1 MSAAARWM
9 RTGLSIAVL
18 VVVIAVVPS
27 VAAEVAR
34 LRFGSPYPWSGVPA
48 PADWDRERIDDS
60 LLGPWRTDL
69 VTDLVVRAGL
79 VIAWVAVSITVVNIA
94 LEFRQVIGRPTGTG
108 RARPAIGTGWSR
120 RVARFVVVGIALVAV
135 PTGQP
140 ALGSTD
146 PTTAGSVSVDHH
158 VLPNDVDS
166 IAGHDAGDR
175 AGRSDGPHVRDDHVR
190 PVPRWRIHVVEPGES
205 VMSIAASYARPDAVE
220 GLALAIVEANR
231 ADAATGGPAITH
243 AAMIEPG
250 WTLRIPVTAGHRVS
264 DVDGMPGD
272 GVADDGQS
280 GNRRPRHWSE
290 IWQVTT
296 DDRVSATALP
306 PPDTPPD
313 DMGDGSSPV
322 PDVDVPVAPEPPP
335 IVADPRPSPTT
346 TISRPPT
353 ATISRPASPTS
364 TVPTSTAPGK
374 TVPSTPDST
383 PNITSGTAVTAPT
396 TKATPSLTPAPTDS
410 GSGSLDRPPSDR
422 GADDTGEADR
432 GEVDPGTS
440 AASLAA
446 AVSTTDPSAD
456 RPGSTDAL
464 IGGGVMLA
472 AGALIV
478 LGARRRRLW
487 RRGAVPVRAPAPHQ
501 EVERR
506 LRSLAG
512 DDRIIRLD
520 LLLRSLAA
528 AIAHRDLAVVVV
540 FLDREGAAE
549 AILTGEIEAVAPWEP
564 GPTTRSWS
572 LDADV
577 GRDSLVAAA
586 GITPLPAIAV
596 VQIGVDD
603 RDREVYVDLE
613 TIGVFGVDAAE
624 TGSAD
629 TVLRAIAATLAVSPF
644 AESASLVGIGLDPE
658 NFVGHP
664 HARVLEDRRQ
674 SAVLRRTGGPSSDPA
689 GLAPAFARRAR
700 AHGGERWQPTIVL
713 VAGGQDLSG
722 SERTSPLGEAMVVV
736 GRAVDAG
743 LVLEQTTG
751 SSVGWTLRGRLLD
764 RPPVDLVPIGL
775 DRGAVTSLHTA
786 LEVIGDE
793 RPPGPVFL
801 VRLFGAVEVVDAG
814 GRPVSFDKSRSREL
828 LVWMVT
834 HRHRSTRSA
843 ARTAL
848 WEVDV
853 KNSSFTNV
861 VSDARCSLARH
872 HPPPGSDEWIGR
884 SLTEDLVLADGIESD
899 AEIIERALSAARR
912 STPLAAITHLR
923 PAVALIRGMPFE
935 SSGYLWPDG
944 EGITS
949 SLVVLGTTAATELAE
964 HALGLGDLE
973 TVIWSTDHGLRILS
987 AHEGLIGLRLRAHA
1001 MVGDQRALRQEWL
1014 SYLAALAADP
1024 WSDGVPAPKLLGL
1037 FDELTS
1043 GAGSRR

>member
-18 VVVIAVVPS
+18 VAVIAVVPS
-27 VAAEVAR
+27 AAVEVAR

-48 PADWDRERIDDS
+48 PADWDRERIGDS

-69 VTDLVVRAGL
+69 VIDLVVRAGL
-79 VIAWVAVSITVVNIA
+79 VMAWVAVSITVVNIA
-94 LEFRQVIGRPTGTG
+94 LEFRQAIGRPTGGG

-146 PTTAGSVSVDHH
+146 PTPAGSVSVDHH
-158 VLPNDVDS
+158 SVPNDVES
-166 IAGHDAGDR
+166 ITGPDADHG
-175 AGRSDGPHVRDDHVR
+175 AGRSDGLHVRDDDAGSVAA
-190 PVPRWRIHVVEPGES
+190 WRTHVVEPGES

-231 ADAATGGPAITH
+231 GDATTGGPAITH

-250 WTLRIPVTAGHRVS
+250 WTLRIPVTAGHRVAEA
-264 DVDGMPGD
+264 GGGRGE
-272 GVADDGQS
+272 GVADDGHS

-290 IWQVTT
+290 IWQLTT

-306 PPDTPPD
+306 PPDVPPD
-313 DMGDGSSPV
+313 DMENGSSPM
-322 PDVDVPVAPEPPP
+322 PDVPIEPEPPP
-335 IVADPRPSPTT
+335 VVADPRPSPTT
-346 TISRPPT
+346 TIDRPPT
-353 ATISRPASPTS
+353 SAAPAT
-364 TVPTSTAPGK
+364 
-374 TVPSTPDST
+374 TVPSASD
-383 PNITSGTAVTAPT
+383 
-396 TKATPSLTPAPTDS
+396 TPSDTPPDVPSDTPVVGSVPATARPSSPEPTDP
-410 GSGSLDRPPSDR
+410 GSPDRPP
-422 GADDTGEADR
+422 ADPGEADP
-432 GEVDPGTS
+432 GEADPGERDRGVPATS
-440 AASLAA
+440 IPSVAS
-446 AVSTTDPSAD
+446 VTDPSAD
-456 RPGSTDAL
+456 RSGSTGAL
-464 IGGGVMLA
+464 IGGGAMLA
-472 AGALIV
+472 AGALTV

-487 RRGAVPVRAPAPHQ
+487 RRGATPVRAPAAHQ
-501 EVERR
+501 EVERH
-506 LRSLAG
+506 LRSMAG

-528 AIAHRDLAVVVV
+528 AIADRDLAVVVV

-549 AILTGEIEAVAPWEP
+549 AVLTGEIEAVAPWAP
-564 GPTTRSWS
+564 GSTARSWS
-572 LDADV
+572 LDADI

-613 TIGVFGVDAAE
+613 TVGVLGVDAAE
-624 TGSAD
+624 TEPAD

-644 AESASLVGIGLDPE
+644 AESASLIGVGLDPE
-658 NFVGHP
+658 DFVGHP

-674 SAVLRRTGGPSSDPA
+674 LAVLRRTGGPSSEPA

-700 AHGGERWQPTIVL
+700 ARGGERWQPTIVL
-713 VAGGQDLSG
+713 VAGGHDLSDA
-722 SERTSPLGEAMVVV
+722 ERATPFGEAMVVV
-736 GRAVDAG
+736 GRTVDTG
-743 LVLEQTTG
+743 LVLEQTIG
-751 SSVGWTLRGRLLD
+751 SAVGWTLRGRLLD

-775 DRGAVTSLHTA
+775 DRRAVASLHTA
-786 LEVIGDE
+786 LEVIADE

-872 HPPPGSDEWIGR
+872 HPPPGADEWIGR

-912 STPLAAITHLR
+912 ASPLAALTHLR

-1001 MVGDQRALRQEWL
+1001 MVGDQRALRQEWM

-1037 FDELTS
+1037 FDELSS
-1043 GAGSRR
+1043 GAGTRR